1 MKKLALIG
9 VLVAG
14 LAVPATTSA
23 AVRGHAAQART
34 KRICVARTLPC
45 QRPIFRF
52 DRNWTTQGP
61 TVFAQTVTVWVRD
74 SNGELAAVPG
84 GNWRADG

>member
-1 MKKLALIG
+1 MKKLAVIG

-14 LAVPATTSA
+14 LATPAMTSA
-23 AVRGHAAQART
+23 AIRQHDAQARA

-45 QRPIFRF
+45 QRPVFRLG
-52 DRNWTTQGP
+52 RSWTTQGP
-61 TVFAQTVTVWVRD
+61 PAFAETVTVWVRD
-74 SNGELAAVPG
+74 SDGGLVAVPG